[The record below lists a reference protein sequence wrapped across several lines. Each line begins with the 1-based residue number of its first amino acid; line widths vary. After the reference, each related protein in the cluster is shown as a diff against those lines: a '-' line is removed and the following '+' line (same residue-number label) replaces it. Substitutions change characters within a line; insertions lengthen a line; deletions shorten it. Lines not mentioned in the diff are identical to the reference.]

1 MGIFSKDN
9 SIKDGKNLL
18 NFMLIYL
25 VGYEIKTNVIF
36 KKIKLTNI
44 VVYFISY
51 NVLFVV
57 LLYIWHKDFGFI
69 NKDWFW
75 I

>member
-1 MGIFSKDN
+1 
-9 SIKDGKNLL
+9 
-18 NFMLIYL
+18 MLIYL
-25 VGYEIKTNVIF
+25 VGNEMKTNVIF

-69 NKDWFW
+69 NKDWFL

>member
-1 MGIFSKDN
+1 MGIFGQDN

-25 VGYEIKTNVIF
+25 VGNENKCYL

-57 LLYIWHKDFGFI
+57 LLYI
-69 NKDWFW
+69 
-75 I
+75 